1 MQNGLQ
7 LKAGKEMG
15 IPRAS
20 KQTSQEMWRSQSH
33 ETSKSKIKYIKQIAN
48 GAF

>member
-7 LKAGKEMG
+7 LKARKEMG

-20 KQTSQEMWRSQSH
+20 KQTSQEMWRLQSH
-33 ETSKSKIKYIKQIAN
+33 ETSVKNQVHKAN
-48 GAF
+48 RK